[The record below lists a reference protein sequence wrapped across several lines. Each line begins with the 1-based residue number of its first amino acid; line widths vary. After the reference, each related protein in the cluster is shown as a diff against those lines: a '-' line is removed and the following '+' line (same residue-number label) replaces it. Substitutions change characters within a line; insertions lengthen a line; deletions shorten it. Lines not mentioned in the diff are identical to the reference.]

1 MHTRTYVLACARTG
15 GRTRIR
21 VGGVF
26 RTNSATN
33 GKLED
38 EGVLPERTPNA
49 SQTLEKWS

>member
-1 MHTRTYVLACARTG
+1 MHTLTYVLACARTG
-15 GRTRIR
+15 GRTRIL

-33 GKLED
+33 GKLEN
-38 EGVLPERTPNA
+38 EVVLPERTPNA

>member
-26 RTNSATN
+26 RTNSN